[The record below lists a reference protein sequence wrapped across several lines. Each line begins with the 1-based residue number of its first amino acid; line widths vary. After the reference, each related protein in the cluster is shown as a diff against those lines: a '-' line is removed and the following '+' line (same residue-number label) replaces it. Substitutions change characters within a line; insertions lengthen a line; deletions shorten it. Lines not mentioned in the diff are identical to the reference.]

1 MACRAGDTACMDA
14 LMKRDCD
21 VYARDFNGFTGLD
34 YVFKEDHVKCVR
46 YVLRETLHLKLEIG
60 EIGEN

>member
-1 MACRAGDTACMDA
+1 MDA

-46 YVLRETLHLKLEIG
+46 YVLSETLHLKLGIG